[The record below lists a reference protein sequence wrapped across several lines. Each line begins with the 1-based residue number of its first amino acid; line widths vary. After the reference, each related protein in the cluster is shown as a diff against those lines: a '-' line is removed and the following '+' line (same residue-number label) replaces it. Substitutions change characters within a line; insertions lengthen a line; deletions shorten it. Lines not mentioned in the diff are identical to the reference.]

1 MKQTLR
7 FLLLIFG
14 VAMWVS
20 SCTKDDERPNF
31 PLSAEVF
38 HSIKGKQVAFQGLT
52 HGATGWSWDFGDG
65 QTSTEQNPV
74 HVYDEGGYYLVSLTA
89 TDGKGG
95 SITKE
100 IKLPP
105 FDLTPYA
112 YLVGDHTVEGYAGKK
127 WKLSSAHS
135 ANGDFYADADAD
147 LSLIDPVPTGFFNQL
162 SMGDVYL
169 DEFTFF
175 EDGHYVHDVKADGGS
190 FGGIVYQL
198 ASNGGKD
205 ILNANGKD
213 YGLCIAKYTPEAN
226 ATFTFVE
233 NENFQVSSVYGP
245 DGKITFNGVMTL
257 DFSGTE
263 FIGFRDFQR
272 KVIVRSVSGTRMQL
286 IIFMAAGQDP
296 PIIGINTHALV
307 LSFEVVQ

>member
-1 MKQTLR
+1 M
-7 FLLLIFG
+7 LLIFG

-135 ANGDFYADADAD
+135 ANGDFYADADA
-147 LSLIDPVPTGFFNQL
+147 SFTVIDPVPTGFFNTLQ
-162 SMGDVYL
+162 MGDVYL

-175 EDGHYVHDVKADGGS
+175 EDGKYVHDVKADGGS
-190 FGGIVYQL
+190 FGGIVYEFVVN
-198 ASNGGKD
+198 SGKG
-205 ILNANGKD
+205 ILNDKGKD
-213 YGLCIAKYTPEAN
+213 YGLCIAKYTPDAN

-233 NENFQVSSVYGP
+233 NENLEVSSVYGP
-245 DGKITFNGVMTL
+245 DGKITYNGVMTL

-272 KVIVRSVSGTRMQL
+272 KAIVRSVSGTRMQL
-286 IIFMAAGQDP
+286 VLFMAAGQDP
-296 PIIGINTHALV
+296 SIIGKNTHALV
-307 LSFEVVQ
+307 LSFEAVE